1 MPPVTKPAAKPAT
14 KVDKVTLEILKNHT
28 RAAAESMAFT
38 LYRTAHS
45 TFVKETEDF
54 TTGLTT
60 PTGETFATPTELG
73 ATWFVGLNYGRAIR
87 MIEAYHE
94 GDICMT
100 NDPYSGYVCTHPP
113 DMHIWKP
120 IFHEGEIVA
129 FSVGHIHNTDVGG
142 AVPASLSRTLTEVHQ
157 EGVRIPPAKILERGK
172 LNQQV
177 LDIFLAN
184 VRAPEQNWGDLKAQ
198 IAACNTGERK
208 VREMIARF
216 GVETFKQGIS
226 DLLDYAEAQAR
237 AIVRELPD
245 GVYPFADYMDED
257 AVDGW
262 PCRLKLTLTIKGD
275 ELIFDFT
282 GSDPQLESSLNMP
295 TGGDERHVLLLVGM
309 TYVLYSL
316 DPSLYLNSGV
326 ARVCRCVLPS
336 GTIVNPIFPAAVGM
350 RTLSCNR
357 LHGLTFG
364 AFAQAAPDRLA
375 GAPGSGGPI
384 MNVNTIDN
392 RTGRRIM
399 AAIDPIT
406 GGAGG
411 RAAGDGGDG
420 SGANQGFLKN
430 TPVEINEVEA
440 GIKVLRYG
448 LAEDSAGP
456 GLHRGGLGTE
466 LIFQAFSPNTRVTAR
481 NRDRTAFTG
490 WGIAGGKAG
499 GASHFILNPGT
510 PREVNLRNTDIL
522 TIGPGDVIHVTC
534 GGAGGWG
541 DPLERDPAA
550 VLLDHR
556 RGWVSLE
563 HAGDR
568 YGVVL
573 EGAMVDT
580 EGTRALRE
588 RLAANRS
595 DTDFY
600 DLGSYRQAFELV
612 WTAANYDALT
622 DCLASLPVHW
632 RFYAKHR
639 IFASIDAMEP
649 ATRKGDGSEIQ
660 AIFRSLLAEFPQLTP
675 AAPDTVAAE

>member
-1 MPPVTKPAAKPAT
+1 MAI
-14 KVDKVTLEILKNHT
+14 DKVTLEILKNHT
-28 RAAAESMAFT
+28 RAAAESMAYT

-60 PTGETFATPTELG
+60 PEGETFATPTELG

-87 MIEAYHE
+87 MIDRYDE

-142 AVPASLSRTLTEVHQ
+142 AVPASLSRTLSEVHQ
-157 EGVRIPPAKILERGK
+157 EGIRIPPAKIVRKGE
-172 LNQQV
+172 LNRQV
-177 LDIFLAN
+177 LDIFLTN

-208 VREMIARF
+208 VKEMIARF
-216 GVETFKQGIS
+216 GVDTFKQGVA

-237 AIVRELPD
+237 QIVRGLPD
-245 GVYPFADYMDED
+245 GTYTFADYMDED
-257 AVDGW
+257 APGGW
-262 PCRLKLTLTIKGD
+262 PCRLKLALTIRGD

-309 TYVLYSL
+309 VYVLYSL
-316 DPSLYLNSGV
+316 DPALFLNSGV
-326 ARVCRCVLPS
+326 ARVCRCIMPS
-336 GTIVNPIFPAAVGM
+336 GTICNPVFPAAVGM

-375 GAPGSGGPI
+375 GAPASGGPI

-399 AAIDPIT
+399 AAIDPMT

-411 RAAGDGGDG
+411 TAAADGHDG

-448 LAEDSAGP
+448 LARDSAGP

-466 LIFQAFSPNTRVTAR
+466 LVFQAFSPNTRVTAR
-481 NRDRTAFTG
+481 NRDRTRFTG
-490 WGIAGGKAG
+490 WGIAGGRAG
-499 GASHFILNPGT
+499 APSRFILNPGT
-510 PREVNLRNTDIL
+510 AREVDLENTDIL
-522 TIGPGDVIHVTC
+522 SMGPGDVLHVSC

-541 DPLERDPAA
+541 NPLERDAQA
-550 VLLDHR
+550 VLLDWR
-556 RGWVSLE
+556 RGWISSG
-563 HAGDR
+563 HAR
-568 YGVVL
+568 EAYGVVI
-573 EGAMVDT
+573 EGGRVD
-580 EGTRALRE
+580 EAATRALRG
-588 RLAANRS
+588 RMAAETR
-595 DTDFY
+595 DTGFY
-600 DLGSYRQAFELV
+600 DVGPYREAFEAV
-612 WTAANYDALT
+612 WTEANYDALT
-622 DCLASLPVHW
+622 ECLLRLPVHW

-639 IFASIDAMEP
+639 IFAAIDALDP
-649 ATRKGDGSEIQ
+649 AERRGDGSEVR
-660 AIFRSLLAEFPQLTP
+660 AAFEALLVEFPQLGP
-675 AAPDTVAAE
+675 E

>member
-1 MPPVTKPAAKPAT
+1 MAI
-14 KVDKVTLEILKNHT
+14 DKVTLEILKNHT

-60 PTGETFATPTELG
+60 PEGETFATPTELG

-87 MIEAYHE
+87 MIDEYEE

-157 EGVRIPPAKILERGK
+157 EGVRIPPAKILKKGE

-184 VRAPEQNWGDLKAQ
+184 VRAPDQNWGDLKAQ

-208 VREMIARF
+208 VKEMIERF
-216 GVETFKQGIS
+216 GIETFKEGVG

-237 AIVRELPD
+237 AIVRDLPD
-245 GVYPFADYMDED
+245 GIYPFADYIDED

-262 PCRLKLTLTIKGD
+262 PCRMKLTLIIKGD
-275 ELIFDFT
+275 ELVFDFT
-282 GSDPQLESSLNMP
+282 GSDPQLESSMNMP

-309 TYVLYSL
+309 VYVLYSL
-316 DPSLYLNSGV
+316 DPSLFLNSGIT
-326 ARVCRCVLPS
+326 RVCRCILPS
-336 GTIVNPIFPAAVGM
+336 GTMINPVFPAAVGM

-364 AFAQAAPDRLA
+364 AFAQAAPDRLM
-375 GAPGSGGPI
+375 GAPASGGPI

-399 AAIDPIT
+399 AAINPMT
-406 GGAGG
+406 GGSGG
-411 RAAGDGGDG
+411 RAAGDGTDG

-448 LAEDSAGP
+448 LAQDSAGP
-456 GLHRGGLGTE
+456 GKHRGGLGTDMV
-466 LIFQAFSPNTRVTAR
+466 FQAFSPNTKVTAR
-481 NRDRTAFTG
+481 NRDRTTFTG

-499 GASHFILNPGT
+499 GASKFIKNPDT
-510 PREVNLRNTDIL
+510 DHEVNLRNTDIL
-522 TIGPGDVIHVTC
+522 SMGPGDIIHVTC

-541 DPLERDPAA
+541 DPLTRDPQA
-550 VLLDHR
+550 VLLDYR
-556 RGWVSLE
+556 RGWVTAD
-563 HAGDR
+563 HARDA
-568 YGVVL
+568 YGIVIG
-573 EGAMVDT
+573 EGGIDIPST
-580 EGTRALRE
+580 DALRAE
-588 RLAANRS
+588 RAAQGK
-595 DTDFY
+595 DDGFY
-600 DLGSYRQAFELV
+600 DLGSRREAFEAV
-612 WTAANYDALT
+612 WTDANYDALT
-622 DCLASLPVHW
+622 ECLASLPVHW

-639 IFASIDAMEP
+639 IFAAIAAKEAP
-649 ATRKGDGSEIQ
+649 ATNGDDVRALFE
-660 AIFRSLLAEFPQLTP
+660 ALLIEFPQLLPT
-675 AAPDTVAAE
+675 AAE

>member
-1 MPPVTKPAAKPAT
+1 MP
-14 KVDKVTLEILKNHT
+14 VDKVTLEILKNHT

-60 PTGETFATPTELG
+60 PDGETFATPTELG

-87 MIEAYHE
+87 MIDHYDE

-120 IFHEGEIVA
+120 IFHDSGRGVEIVA

-157 EGVRIPPAKILERGK
+157 EGVRIPPAKILQRGE
-172 LNQQV
+172 LNKQV

-216 GVETFKQGIS
+216 GIETFRQGVD

-237 AIVRELPD
+237 AIVRGLPD

-262 PCRLKLTLTIKGD
+262 PCRLKLTMTIRGD

-295 TGGDERHVLLLVGM
+295 TGGDPRHVLLLVGM

-316 DPSLYLNSGV
+316 DPALYLNSGV
-326 ARVCRCVLPS
+326 ARVCRCILPS
-336 GTIVNPIFPAAVGM
+336 GTIVNPVFPAAVGM

-399 AAIDPIT
+399 AAIDPMT

-411 RAAGDGGDG
+411 RAAADGADG

-448 LAEDSAGP
+448 LAKDTAGA

-481 NRDRTAFTG
+481 NRDRTNFTG

-499 GASHFILNPGT
+499 GASKFILNPGT
-510 PREVNLRNTDIL
+510 PREVNLKNTDIL

-541 DPLERDPAA
+541 DPLQRDPEA
-550 VLLDHR
+550 VLLDYR
-556 RGWVSLE
+556 RGWVSPE
-563 HAGDR
+563 SAR
-568 YGVVL
+568 ENYGVVL
-573 EGAMVDT
+573 RDGSLSLNET
-580 EGTRALRE
+580 QKL
-588 RLAANRS
+588 RS
-595 DTDFY
+595 DLSNKNSNSSGYSKERFY
-600 DLGSYRQAFELV
+600 DLGTYRDAFEAV
-612 WTAANYDALT
+612 WTDANYDVLT
-622 DCLASLPVHW
+622 DCLQSLPVHW

-639 IFASIDAMEP
+639 IFAAIDSLDP
-649 ATRKGDGSEIQ
+649 ARRSRDGADVRAVFQ
-660 AIFRSLLAEFPQLTP
+660 SLLAEFPQLTP
-675 AAPDTVAAE
+675 AVAE

>member
-1 MPPVTKPAAKPAT
+1 MAI
-14 KVDKVTLEILKNHT
+14 DKVTLEILKNHT

-60 PTGETFATPTELG
+60 PEGETFATPTELG
-73 ATWFVGLNYGRAIR
+73 ATWFVNLNYGGAIKLIDDYR
-87 MIEAYHE
+87 P
-94 GDICMT
+94 GDIAMT
-100 NDPYSGYVCTHPP
+100 NDPYSGFVCTHSP

-120 IFHEGEIVA
+120 IFHDSGSGDQIVA

-142 AVPASLSRTLTEVHQ
+142 AVPASLSRTLSEVHQ
-157 EGVRIPPAKILERGK
+157 EGVRIPPNKILIEGRI
-172 LNQQV
+172 NQQV

-208 VREMIARF
+208 VKEMIARF
-216 GVETFKQGIS
+216 GVETFREGVS

-237 AIVRELPD
+237 AIVRGLPD
-245 GVYPFADYMDED
+245 GTYPFADYMDED
-257 AVDGW
+257 APDGR
-262 PCRLKLTLTIKGD
+262 PCRIKLTLIIKGD

-295 TGGDERHVLLLVGM
+295 TGGDERHTLLLVGM

-316 DPSLYLNSGV
+316 DPSLYLNSGI
-326 ARVCRCVLPS
+326 ARVCRCILPS
-336 GTIVNPIFPAAVGM
+336 GTIVNPVFPAAVGM
-350 RTLSCNR
+350 RTLSCSR
-357 LHGLTFG
+357 LQGLIFG
-364 AFAQAAPDRLA
+364 AFAPAAPDRLA

-384 MNVNTIDN
+384 MNVNTTDN

-399 AAIDPIT
+399 AAIDPMT
-406 GGAGG
+406 GGSGG
-411 RAAGDGGDG
+411 RAAGDGQDG

-448 LAEDSAGP
+448 LAKDSAGP
-456 GLHRGGLGTE
+456 GWHRGGLGTE
-466 LIFQAFSPNTRVTAR
+466 LIFQAFSPGTRVTAR
-481 NRDRTAFTG
+481 NRDRTHFTG

-499 GASHFILNPGT
+499 GPSKFIKNPGT
-510 PREVNLRNTDIL
+510 PKEVNLQNIDIL

-541 DPLERDPAA
+541 DPLQRDPAA
-550 VLLDHR
+550 VLLDWR
-556 RGWVSLE
+556 RGWVSAE
-563 HAGDR
+563 HARDG

-573 EGAMVDT
+573 KDGAVDADET
-580 EGTRALRE
+580 EALRASMGAGRCE
-588 RLAANRS
+588 AG
-595 DTDFY
+595 FY
-600 DLGSYRQAFELV
+600 DLGPHRDAFEAV
-612 WTAANYDALT
+612 WTDANYDALT
-622 DCLASLPVHW
+622 DCLATLPVHW

-639 IFASIDAMEP
+639 IFAAIDAMEP
-649 ATRKGDGSEIQ
+649 AGRRCDGSEVRN
-660 AIFRSLLAEFPQLTP
+660 AFEALLREFPQLS
-675 AAPDTVAAE
+675 AAAAAE